1 MDVTPSFQLK
11 VTLSHDPQRDLNE
24 EFLTAVKF
32 IAGWAQGRLQN
43 IVEGIPDTP
52 IDYEYHEAGY
62 YLQILGNI
70 SLGFYKLTFEH
81 ADAERKGV
89 VWRTKVILERSDY
102 IRMKVDC
109 DYCHN
114 PDRLIRDSFNKPRFV
129 DEIFRKI
136 GYTDVIPMMTKPHK

>member
-1 MDVTPSFQLK
+1 MKNFNGGEIHCRMGTG
-11 VTLSHDPQRDLNE
+11 
-24 EFLTAVKF
+24 TA
-32 IAGWAQGRLQN
+32 AN

-89 VWRTKVILERSDY
+89 VWRTKVILERSDLY
-102 IRMKVDC
+102 S
-109 DYCHN
+109 YESG
-114 PDRLIRDSFNKPRFV
+114 L
-129 DEIFRKI
+129 
-136 GYTDVIPMMTKPHK
+136 